1 MAGETKL
8 FGKYRLAKRIG
19 VGGMAEV
26 WLATAAGPGGIT
38 RPVAIKRILPHLAED
53 REFLSMFFDEARLL
67 ARLNHPNIVQIHE
80 MGKTEGGYALVM
92 EFVHGASMEKLLKVC
107 ARQGRKLP
115 IEYAVKI
122 VSYVC
127 EGLEYAHNFSA
138 PDGRPLGLV
147 HRDLSPGNIMISF
160 DGVVKIL
167 DFGVAKA
174 AGNLTKTRPSFLK
187 GKAAYMAP
195 EQIAQAEDLDRRVD
209 VFSLGVSLFE
219 FVTGKRP
226 FEGATE
232 LQILMNITQKPAPD
246 ATAVDPEVPREL
258 SDILQRAL
266 AKKRE
271 ERYGSA
277 REMRADLETFLFNR
291 RMLVDQV
298 TLAGFLRELAR
309 TRTTGSIAAPSIG
322 PIPTPAAVPVAPSA
336 VRTPASGVLV
346 APAAA
351 KTPAPEVP
359 VAPPAAPAPA
369 RTPTPATVTP
379 VPPVKSPPAVLASSS
394 SPGEAGRAGE
404 AGDIPPPLAAP
415 AAPAAAPEPPRPV
428 AFGLGTMPGEDEKP
442 ATRRFSPLLIVVVLL
457 VLGGASAAVVFA
469 VRSGGASRTVPHG
482 PPEAF
487 DAAPAAAEPRA
498 AAAEEPALSPDAGAV
513 ETPDAAVSADAVPPA
528 PAVKPALTPP
538 AMVTAGRI
546 PAKKPVMAR
555 EIPAPVPSPAK
566 TGQPTKEDDVLVE
579 SSRDPAESAPAVSA
593 IVPPPA
599 PTPSPPVAPA
609 PSPAEPAPASAAPTS
624 AAPANAAPAPS
635 PAPTYQPPEVVRKR
649 RIAGAEPEYP
659 PMARQT
665 RREATLMVKIR
676 ISAQGEVAEVRF
688 LRTDPLFED
697 TVREAIK
704 AWRFSPT
711 TINGRPVETYTVY
724 KFIFSLA
731 P

>member
-67 ARLNHPNIVQIHE
+67 ARLNHPNIVQIYE

-92 EFVHGASMEKLLKVC
+92 EFVHGASMEKLLRVC

-138 PDGRPLGLV
+138 PDGRSLGLV

-195 EQIAQAEDLDRRVD
+195 EQISQAEDLDRRVD

-232 LQILMNITQKPAPD
+232 LQIMMSITQKPAPD

-258 SDILQRAL
+258 SDILHRAL

-309 TRTTGSIAAPSIG
+309 TRTTGSIPAPSAG
-322 PIPTPAAVPVAPSA
+322 PIPTPSAVP
-336 VRTPASGVLV
+336 V

-351 KTPAPEVP
+351 KTPASGVP
-359 VAPPAAPAPA
+359 VAPVVAPAPA
-369 RTPTPATVTP
+369 RSPTPAAVTP
-379 VPPVKSPPAVLASSS
+379 APPVKSPPVTNAPTGSPAEPGGVFAS
-394 SPGEAGRAGE
+394 A
-404 AGDIPPPLAAP
+404 AAP

-428 AFGLGTMPGEDEKP
+428 AFGLGTMPGEDEKLR
-442 ATRRFSPLLIVVVLL
+442 ARRFSPLLIVVILF
-457 VLGGASAAVVFA
+457 VLGGASAVVYFGI
-469 VRSGGASRTVPHG
+469 RSGGSSRSVSPE
-482 PPEAF
+482 PPATS
-487 DAAPAAAEPRA
+487 DAAPAAAEPRMA
-498 AAAEEPALSPDAGAV
+498 VYEELAPSPDAGAV
-513 ETPDAAVSADAVPPA
+513 ETPDAAASAEAVPPA
-528 PAVKPALTPP
+528 PAVKPAPPPP
-538 AMVTAGRI
+538 ALAAAGRP
-546 PAKKPVMAR
+546 PAKRPAVPR

-579 SSRDPAESAPAVSA
+579 SPRDPMDSAPTATEV
-593 IVPPPA
+593 VPPPVPPPPPPIA
-599 PTPSPPVAPA
+599 PTPSPP
-609 PSPAEPAPASAAPTS
+609 EPAPASAAPV
-624 AAPANAAPAPS
+624 PAPT
-635 PAPTYQPPEVVRKR
+635 PTAAPTYQPPEVVRKR

-659 PMARQT
+659 PIARQT

-676 ISAQGEVAEVRF
+676 ISAQGEVAEIRF

-711 TINGRPVETYTVY
+711 TINGRPIETYTVY